1 MKSTPFLRPVK
12 ADEFLPPVSRWTTIG
27 GGILLSSVGLALV
40 LAALLKYSITV
51 KAPAT
56 LRPSGEVRIVQAQLE
71 GTIASIA
78 VKENQAVRQGDVI
91 AQLDRARLETQKNQL
106 VTTVQQSQ
114 LQLTQMQ
121 AQIQLLD
128 TQIAAQAR
136 SIDQEVSVA
145 QSELDRNQR
154 ELGERQVTTQ
164 ADVAAAE
171 AALQLA
177 QSEMQRYAQLVDSG
191 AVSQLQLEEKQ
202 AAVRTAAAQIA
213 RAEATVNPSDAPVS
227 IAQDRIAQA
236 VATGRATLTTL
247 KREQEVLIQQRSEI
261 QAQRLRD
268 QQALQQAETELQNSV
283 IRATSDGIVLRSNL
297 RNVNQVVRLGDTL
310 VEIAP
315 VNSASVNALTVKAR
329 VALQDVGNVKTGQM
343 AQLRIS
349 ACPYPDYGTLQ
360 GTVTAVSPDAIAA
373 NPSNLAAPPLSEG
386 SLSYYEVT
394 IQPSQ
399 SVLGQGNRQC
409 QIQAGMEAE
418 ANIIS
423 RQETF
428 LQFVL
433 RKARLLTDL

>member
-27 GGILLSSVGLALV
+27 GGILLSGVGLALV

-56 LRPSGEVRIVQAQLE
+56 LRPSGEVRIVQAKLE

-78 VKENQAVRQGDVI
+78 VKENQTVRQGDVI

-128 TQIAAQAR
+128 TQITAQAR
-136 SIDQEVSVA
+136 SIDQEISVA

-202 AAVRTAAAQIA
+202 AAVRTAAAQIV

-236 VATGRATLTTL
+236 VATGRATLATL

-268 QQALQQAETELQNSV
+268 QQALQQAEAELQNSV

-297 RNVNQVVRLGDTL
+297 RNVNQVVRSGDTL

-315 VNSASVNALTVKAR
+315 SNNALTVKAR
-329 VALQDVGNVKTGQM
+329 VALQDIGNVKPGQM

-373 NPSNLAAPPLSEG
+373 NPSNLASLPLNEG
-386 SLSYYEVT
+386 SPSYYEVT